1 MPDCCDYDKTCNKT
15 LITLFKRNQRLR
27 KKARRNRRGRKYVR
41 RTKPCVDCCN
51 AGMSYRYTVAG
62 QTRCKLPLAVIHM
75 VGVGKD
81 GNRKNLCCC
90 FRKQNRKLRKL
101 LR

>member
-15 LITLFKRNQRLR
+15 LIAYFKRNQRLR
-27 KKARRNRRGRKYVR
+27 KKARKSKRGRRYLRKH
-41 RTKPCVDCCN
+41 KPCVNCCN
-51 AGMSYRYTVAG
+51 AGMNYRYTVAG
-62 QTRCKLPLAVIHM
+62 QTRIKLPLALIYK

-90 FRKQNRKLRKL
+90 FRKQNRELR
-101 LR
+101 RASR